1 MASATTRKP
10 TAVLVV
16 VAWSEGAP
24 ARLVARITYT
34 LDATQPRR
42 VTVIASGKEEIAATV
57 RHWLDT
63 VVTDGT
69 AGDAPVTRQ

>member
-1 MASATTRKP
+1 VASATARKP

-34 LDATQPRR
+34 LDATHPHR
-42 VTVIASGKEEIAATV
+42 VTVTASGQEEIAATV
-57 RHWLDT
+57 GHWLET
-63 VVTDGT
+63 VAAGRTH
-69 AGDAPVTRQ
+69 GDAPVTQQ

>member
-1 MASATTRKP
+1 MASATARKP

-34 LDATQPRR
+34 LDATQPQRLT
-42 VTVIASGKEEIAATV
+42 VTASGKEEITATV

-63 VVTDGT
+63 IASDTT
-69 AGDAPVTRQ
+69 AGDAPVTQQ

>member
-1 MASATTRKP
+1 MASATARKP

-34 LDATQPRR
+34 LDATQPQRI
-42 VTVIASGKEEIAATV
+42 TVAAAGKEEIAATV

-63 VVTDGT
+63 VVTDAV
-69 AGDAPVTRQ
+69 AGDAPVTQQ